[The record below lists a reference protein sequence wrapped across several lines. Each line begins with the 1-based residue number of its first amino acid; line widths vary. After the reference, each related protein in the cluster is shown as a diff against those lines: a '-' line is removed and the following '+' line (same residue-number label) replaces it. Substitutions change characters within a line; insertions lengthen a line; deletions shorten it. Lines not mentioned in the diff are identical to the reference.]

1 MKPIIKNMLVNGPN
15 FFLFSGFVLAFV
27 MNQKIGYTYIGAS
40 IISHIINYGLKV
52 LIKQKRPD
60 GAKDCHDYVT
70 CDVKAN
76 GYGMP
81 SGHAQSMAL
90 TLSFWLLYIWNNKQ
104 IKNKR
109 VKIIGSIFIT
119 VSCVSVIYSRILFGC
134 HSTLQ
139 TITGTI
145 IGLLLGIIFFRTS
158 YRN

>member
-1 MKPIIKNMLVNGPN
+1 MKPIVKNMLVNGPN
-15 FFLFSGFVLAFV
+15 FFLFSAFVLAFV
-27 MNQKIGYTYIGAS
+27 MNQRIGYTYIVAS
-40 IISHIINYGLKV
+40 IISHIINHVLKI
-52 LIKQKRPD
+52 LIKQKRPG

-70 CDVKAN
+70 CNVEAD

-104 IKNKR
+104 IKSKGVR
-109 VKIIGSIFIT
+109 IIGSLFII

-134 HSTLQ
+134 HSILQ

-145 IGLLLGIIFFRTS
+145 IGLLLGILFFKAS